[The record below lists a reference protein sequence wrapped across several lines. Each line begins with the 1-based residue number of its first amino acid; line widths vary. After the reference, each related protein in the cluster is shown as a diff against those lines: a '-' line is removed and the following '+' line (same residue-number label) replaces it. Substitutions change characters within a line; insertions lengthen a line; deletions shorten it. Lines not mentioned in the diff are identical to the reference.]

1 MVVSSSLRSGSNCRW
16 GEWMYSALFTL
27 NTTTEVPLSKA
38 PNPQMAAHCSGCVC
52 VCVHAVCVHLG
63 WVKCRAL
70 IPSMGYHTW
79 PHVTSKLHDHMYY
92 YIQKWRNV
100 LYRCR
105 FIFNLS
111 WVTLEAAWT
120 IWHSPKTTTW
130 NGGDFLKLYFTLSSS
145 SLK

>member
-1 MVVSSSLRSGSNCRW
+1 MWVRVSGPAVIVGGGSECTALSSPSIPRLRCPWARHRIPKW
-16 GEWMYSALFTL
+16 LPT
-27 NTTTEVPLSKA
+27 A
-38 PNPQMAAHCSGCVC
+38 PGVC